1 MFFFSDSFS
10 QSLST
15 LLRPA
20 VAAAALAG
28 SGSSGSFRRLLA
40 VVVPRVMLA
49 VVGAALIA
57 WALAM
62 LALVG

>member
-20 VAAAALAG
+20 VGAAALAG
-28 SGSSGSFRRLLA
+28 FGSSRSFRRLLA
-40 VVVPRVMLA
+40 VAVPRVMLA